1 MFVTVRT
8 FVSAH
13 EVWVND
19 EKVSLK
25 ESRLLQNHSE
35 AFSWGYLGSGP
46 AQTALGVC
54 NHLFGPYIAQEVYHQ
69 LKCDHVQNW
78 HRWDDGERSVN
89 IEKFYLD
96 YIEGRVMEHA
106 LSRFCNNVYDRLFVA
121 VEHDAEAVCLVNE
134 SSVVCS
140 DAQVR
145 IILEKDS
152 ATIERI
158 CEALN
163 LSYLNFDGR
172 WNVVGAMPT
181 TPYLR
186 KLLATAKICLQV

>member
-8 FVSAH
+8 FVDAR

-54 NHLFGPYIAQEVYHQ
+54 NHLFGPYIAQEVYQ
-69 LKCDHVQNW
+69 NFKCDQVQNW
-78 HRWDDGERSVN
+78 TRFHDGERSVN
-89 IEKFYLD
+89 IERFYAD
-96 YIEGRVMEHA
+96 YIEGKAFEHA
-106 LSRFCNNVYDRLFVA
+106 LSRFCNNVYDRLFAA
-121 VEHDAEAVCLVNE
+121 VKHDAEAVCLINE

-140 DAQVR
+140 DIQVR
-145 IILEKDS
+145 IIFEKHS
-152 ATIERI
+152 ATIEHV

-172 WNVVGAMPT
+172 WNVVGAMPIT
-181 TPYLR
+181 SYLR
-186 KLLATAKICLQV
+186 KLLATAKNCLQV